1 MGKQLTI
8 LIRHTLLLV
17 TVVFIAGGAFASE
30 ASDAKELL
38 DRFSSVDWSKHE
50 VGQNKDLSDN
60 AWKVRIEVE
69 NELIALGDSAVTTL
83 IEACQDTN
91 QHVRLLAA
99 YVLGTLNH
107 RSAAPALL
115 KIAESDSYAPA
126 RLMAIEALGRLGIS
140 EALDIVKAA
149 TEDNN
154 GYIRAASKW
163 VLPRVEKG
171 EGVGNSLRHIAMSTY
186 DKSKV
191 ASAVVGKPAPDFALP
206 DDKGETVKLSD
217 FRGKKNVVM
226 IFLLADW

>member
-1 MGKQLTI
+1 MRI
-8 LIRHTLLLV
+8 FVRHVLLLV
-17 TVVFIAGGAFASE
+17 AIFSVTGAAFASE
-30 ASDAKELL
+30 TPDAEELL
-38 DRFSSVDWSKHE
+38 DRFRSIDWGERE
-50 VGQNKDLSDN
+50 VGQNKDLSDD

-83 IEACQDTN
+83 IEACHDEN

-107 RSAAPALL
+107 RSAAPALME
-115 KIAESDSYAPA
+115 IAGSDSYAPA
-126 RLMAIEALGRLGIS
+126 RLMAIEALGRLGAS
-140 EALDIVKAA
+140 EALDIVQAV

-154 GYIRAASKW
+154 GYIRTASKW
-163 VLPRVEKG
+163 ALPRIENE
-171 EGVGNSLRHIAMSTY
+171 EGVGNALRDLALSTY
-186 DKSKV
+186 DKGKI
-191 ASAVVGKPAPDFALP
+191 ASAVIGKPAPDFALP